1 MARAYAQ
8 PVGRAGD
15 YTESEQQMT
24 ENFLER
30 LETLKQIQQEQLEGL
45 KQAREVQKSGGALPG
60 TPQWDDSW
68 NKVKANETQGRVLNN
83 VLNQLDDL
91 SKPAFFNPPEGVTG
105 VKKLPSGGFLGK
117 DFTRETGIYQNEEA
131 RPASEAEPKGFLGGF
146 SNVGSRP
153 GPSKI
158 NTPEGEQRFEGL
170 KAVSNAM
177 TGKAEG
183 KIDRFRQT
191 PDQKFLV
198 DQYKVKAQEIK
209 GLTDISDPDGTRRS
223 QLQSEMNDIE
233 ERYKKEGAK
242 LGPNAGGFPDV
253 KKEAWPGEEPEQP
266 PQPAGAAADYLEGRP
281 APESIVDMIR
291 GFEARGD
298 QRAPALR
305 EKFKSM
311 FPDMAGLLGDSG
323 GYGNRVDGTPKGNGF
338 FGPLKRP
345 DGKVSTELSVGIT
358 LDGKETQIPVLVP
371 TLTGQEVDFLL
382 AGNKP
387 TSLII
392 QKAIA
397 HARERIA
404 QGKSP
409 FAEEGEQASRDTA
422 REFSKMT
429 GPGQAIKDVKKA
441 GSWLSARGQSVSE
454 RRAFNIS
461 ESQRKKRE
469 AEEKGLLKPRF

>member
-60 TPQWDDSW
+60 TPQWEDQW
-68 NKVKANETQGRVLNN
+68 NKVRANDTQGRVLNN

-177 TGKAEG
+177 TGKADG

-198 DQYKVKAQEIK
+198 DQYKTKAQEIK
-209 GLTDISDPDGTRRS
+209 GLTDINDPDGARRS
-223 QLQSEMNDIE
+223 QLQSEMQDIE
-233 ERYKKEGAK
+233 EQYKKEGAK

-253 KKEAWPGEEPEQP
+253 KKEAWPGEEPPVKPTAKQVP
-266 PQPAGAAADYLEGRP
+266 PYEASPGLKEGATATNKTTGQKIIFRNGGWGPVDAEETGGAA
-281 APESIVDMIR
+281 S
-291 GFEARGD
+291 
-298 QRAPALR
+298 
-305 EKFKSM
+305 
-311 FPDMAGLLGDSG
+311 
-323 GYGNRVDGTPKGNGF
+323 
-338 FGPLKRP
+338 PLK
-345 DGKVSTELSVGIT
+345 KVSTPAMPDLSQYSRV
-358 LDGKETQIPVLVP
+358 V
-371 TLTGQEVDFLL
+371 VD
-382 AGNKP
+382 
-387 TSLII
+387 
-392 QKAIA
+392 
-397 HARERIA
+397 
-404 QGKSP
+404 
-409 FAEEGEQASRDTA
+409 
-422 REFSKMT
+422 
-429 GPGQAIKDVKKA
+429 
-441 GSWLSARGQSVSE
+441 
-454 RRAFNIS
+454 
-461 ESQRKKRE
+461 
-469 AEEKGLLKPRF
+469 EKGTIWGEKNGQTVRIMTKPSDKIYNNRYANPDFTAYQQLLRSVQERKA